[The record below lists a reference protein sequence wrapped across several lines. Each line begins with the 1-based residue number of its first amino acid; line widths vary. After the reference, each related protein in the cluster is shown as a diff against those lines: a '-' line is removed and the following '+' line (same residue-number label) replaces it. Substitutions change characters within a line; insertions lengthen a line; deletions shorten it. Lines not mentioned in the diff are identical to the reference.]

1 MDAFPNFPSLSPDE
15 RIWRLDW
22 FGECAYPGSVR
33 RYTQPSIKVAISPLQ
48 CAPDDAEALL
58 LPSSTDHSHQKEIWA
73 PVAALPLL
81 AVGDLWQHGCLLT
94 SPDYQ
99 IETFSGLRIEPGR
112 TSFVKAG
119 LAIDGKF
126 LIPLSAHP
134 WHRLHTQAYCLAVEL
149 AGGRRLLI
157 PCAEIIRFYFGS
169 SSNLVQRLFSAPLVQ
184 DTLWSSRS
192 FNPVSRHMHLVLAT
206 GISGASASDIA
217 RIAGSKF
224 AWRSAAGIHA
234 SCQKAT
240 ASHLHAYP
248 YTGLPFE
255 GDTNLAAHG
264 VWLPL
269 GDEIASTF
277 LVYRL
282 RSCSHAFP
290 FRSLSYETAS
300 RRAKST
306 PLPQDGNQTAK
317 PAFHQ
322 SLKSSQTETVDKD
335 PGSDKRQRPRR
346 FVARMRFPDLANKQV
361 WKDQTDDSQST
372 DVFLLRGDGNIE
384 QVAFGEARGTSA
396 ASGIDATRE
405 ENSDHAAGQR
415 HALPKFVRT
424 ALVLIQSSLAQS
436 GDGKTVEVVCPV
448 GKTSPVFTLPVVIDE
463 DGVIAPQLL
472 FEDAKNHNRQRRSCF
487 VRIRNHP
494 LSDEYFAVVEGS
506 HYDQQPVVF
515 VVENREVNYALLGFL
530 APNERKKYNF

>member
-1 MDAFPNFPSLSPDE
+1 MRTTS
-15 RIWRLDW
+15 W
-22 FGECAYPGSVR
+22 
-33 RYTQPSIKVAISPLQ
+33 K
-48 CAPDDAEALL
+48 AENVGHLKALL

-73 PVAALPLL
+73 PIAALPLL
-81 AVGDLWQHGCLLT
+81 SVGDLWQHGRLLA

-99 IETFSGLRIEPGR
+99 IETFNGLKIEPGR

-119 LAIDGKF
+119 LAIDAKF
-126 LIPLSAHP
+126 LIPLSTHP
-134 WHRLHTQAYCLAVEL
+134 RHRLHTQAYCVAVEL

-157 PCAEIIRFYFGS
+157 PCVEIIRFYFGS
-169 SSNLVQRLFSAPLVQ
+169 SSNLIQRLFSAPLAQ

-192 FNPVSRHMHLVLAT
+192 FDPVIRHMHLVLAT

-248 YTGLPFE
+248 YTGFPFE

-290 FRSLSYETAS
+290 FKSLSYETTSRKAKSMPPSQDGSPTTKPSFHQRVKSSKTETLEKDPSADKQQRS
-300 RRAKST
+300 RRFAT
-306 PLPQDGNQTAK
+306 RL
-317 PAFHQ
+317 H
-322 SLKSSQTETVDKD
+322 
-335 PGSDKRQRPRR
+335 
-346 FVARMRFPDLANKQV
+346 FPDLAKKQV
-361 WKDQTDDSQST
+361 WKDQTDDSQSI
-372 DVFLLRGDGNIE
+372 DVFLLRDDDNIE
-384 QVAFGEARGTSA
+384 QVAFGEARGISA
-396 ASGIDATRE
+396 TSGIDATRE
-405 ENSDHAAGQR
+405 EKSDHAAGQR
-415 HALPKFVRT
+415 HVLPKFVRA
-424 ALVLIQSSLAQS
+424 ALASIQRGLAQS

-448 GKTSPVFTLPVVIDE
+448 GKTSPAFTLPVVIDE
-463 DGVIAPQLL
+463 DGVIASQLL
-472 FEDAKNHNRQRRSCF
+472 FEDAENHNRQRRSCF

-494 LSDEYFAVVEGS
+494 LPDEYFAVVEGS

-515 VVENREVNYALLGFL
+515 VVENREVNYALLGVL
-530 APNERKKYNF
+530 APGERKKYNF